1 MTLREKEGKEG
12 GEERRKR
19 GIESRD
25 GKDIAKICI
34 SFYKFRTVYLVPTIA
49 FSQFWLSNL

>member
-1 MTLREKEGKEG
+1 MTLREKEG
-12 GEERRKR
+12 GEERRKM
-19 GIESRD
+19 GQGVESRD